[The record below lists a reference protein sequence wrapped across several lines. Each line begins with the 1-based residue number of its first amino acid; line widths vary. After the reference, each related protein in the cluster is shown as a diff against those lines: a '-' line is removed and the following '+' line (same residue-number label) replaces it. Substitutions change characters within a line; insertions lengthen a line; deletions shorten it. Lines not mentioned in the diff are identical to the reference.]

1 LAHADRR
8 ALTGVPPAWPGRA
21 GSAKLEAAP
30 QRDRTMA
37 ATGSA
42 APLAS
47 PMASIGVPREIK
59 RDEQRVALTPDGAR
73 ELVSQGMEVR
83 IETGAGLG
91 AGIRDEDYAAVGA
104 RLTSRDEAWA
114 AHLVVKVKEPQ
125 PEEFG
130 FLRPDLV
137 LFTYLHLAAYPDVG
151 RALLDMG
158 TTAVAYETVQLDD
171 GSLPL
176 LAPMSEIAGRLAAQV
191 GAYLLEKPHGGRG
204 VLMGGCTGVRPA
216 RVVVLGAGT
225 VGWNAARIAA
235 AMDAE
240 VFLLDRSPQRL
251 RQLES
256 DRRGRLVS
264 LVSSRGLIERL
275 VPGAD
280 LVIGAVLT
288 PGGRA
293 PTLVDEPLVQ
303 QMKTGSVIVDVAI
316 DQGGCIAT
324 SRETTH
330 TEPTFAVHDV
340 QHYAVG
346 NMPGA
351 VPFTSTEA
359 LVSVTLPYI
368 LVMAGRGLGEAIT
381 ERPELVSGLNT
392 VAGSVCH
399 PGVAKALGVAPR
411 HPMACLR

>member
-1 LAHADRR
+1 
-8 ALTGVPPAWPGRA
+8 
-21 GSAKLEAAP
+21 
-30 QRDRTMA
+30 MA
-37 ATGSA
+37 ASVLSA
-42 APLAS
+42 
-47 PMASIGVPREIK
+47 PMASIGVPKEIK
-59 RDEQRVALTPDGAR
+59 LDEKRVALTPDAVR
-73 ELVSQGMEVR
+73 ELVSHGLEVL
-83 IETGAGLG
+83 IEAGAGAG
-91 AGIRDEDYAAVGA
+91 AGIGDEAFAAAGA
-104 RLTSRDEAWA
+104 RLVNRDEAWG

-125 PEEFG
+125 AEEFA
-130 FLRPDLV
+130 FLRQDMV
-137 LFTYLHLAAYPDVG
+137 LFTYLHLAAYPSVG
-151 RALLDMG
+151 EALLEAG
-158 TTAVAYETVQLDD
+158 TAAIAYETVQLEN

-191 GAYLLEKPHGGRG
+191 GAHLLEKPHGGRG
-204 VLMGGCTGVRPA
+204 VLMGGCTGVQPA

-240 VFLLDRSPQRL
+240 VLLLDRSPQRL
-251 RQLES
+251 RSLEA
-256 DRRGRLVS
+256 DRRGRLMSV
-264 LVSSRGLIERL
+264 VSSRGLLERL
-275 VPGAD
+275 VPTAD

-293 PTLVDEPLVQ
+293 PTLVDEGMVE
-303 QMKTGSVIVDVAI
+303 QMRPGSVIVDVAI

-324 SRETTH
+324 SQETTH
-330 TEPTFAVHDV
+330 RDPTVTIHGV

-368 LVMAGRGLGEAIT
+368 LGIAGRGLEEAVT
-381 ERPELVSGLNT
+381 ERPELLSGLNT
-392 VAGSVCH
+392 VQGAVCH
-399 PGVAKALGVAPR
+399 PGVAKALGLPPR

>member
-1 LAHADRR
+1 
-8 ALTGVPPAWPGRA
+8 
-21 GSAKLEAAP
+21 
-30 QRDRTMA
+30 MA
-37 ATGSA
+37 ATGPA
-42 APLAS
+42 API
-47 PMASIGVPREIK
+47 ASIGVPTEIK
-59 RDEQRVALTPDGAR
+59 RDEQRVALTPDGVR
-73 ELVSQGMEVR
+73 ELVSGGLEVLVQAGAG
-83 IETGAGLG
+83 TGAGIADDTYASAG
-91 AGIRDEDYAAVGA
+91 AKLVSRED
-104 RLTSRDEAWA
+104 AWG

-125 PEEFG
+125 PEEFE
-130 FLRPDLV
+130 FLRSDLV
-137 LFTYLHLAAYPDVG
+137 LFTYLHLAAYPEVG
-151 RALLDMG
+151 RALLDAG
-158 TTAVAYETVQLDD
+158 TTGVAYETVQLDN

-191 GAYLLEKPHGGRG
+191 GAHLLEKPHGGRG
-204 VLMGGCTGVRPA
+204 VLIGGCTGVRPA

-225 VGWNAARIAA
+225 VGWNAARLAA

-240 VFLLDRSPQRL
+240 VLLLDHSPQRL
-251 RQLES
+251 RMLEP
-256 DRRGRLVS
+256 DRIGRLVS

-275 VPGAD
+275 VPSAD
-280 LVIGAVLT
+280 LLVGAVLT

-293 PTLVDEPLVQ
+293 PTLVEEDLVKR
-303 QMKTGSVIVDVAI
+303 MKPGSVIVDVAI

-330 TEPTFAVHDV
+330 TDPVVTVHGV

-368 LVMAGRGLGEAIT
+368 LGIAGRGLVEAVT
-381 ERPELVSGLNT
+381 ERPELLSGLNT
-392 VAGSVCH
+392 VDGAVCH
-399 PGVAKALGVAPR
+399 PGVAKALGVPTR

>member
-1 LAHADRR
+1 
-8 ALTGVPPAWPGRA
+8 
-21 GSAKLEAAP
+21 
-30 QRDRTMA
+30 MA
-37 ATGSA
+37 EISLMA
-42 APLAS
+42 

-73 ELVSQGMEVR
+73 DLVSQGMEVR
-83 IETGAGLG
+83 IEAGAGEG
-91 AGIRDEDYAAVGA
+91 AGMVDDDYHRAGA
-104 RLTSRDEAWA
+104 RIVDREEAWG
-114 AHLVVKVKEPQ
+114 AHLVIKVKEPQ

-137 LFTYLHLAAYPDVG
+137 LFTYLHLAAYTDVSL
-151 RALLDMG
+151 ALLEAG
-158 TTAVAYETVQLDD
+158 TTAVAYETVQLED

-176 LAPMSEIAGRLAAQV
+176 LAPMSEVAGRLAAQA
-191 GAYLLEKPHGGRG
+191 GARFLEKPQGGRG
-204 VLMGGCTGVRPA
+204 VLIGGCTGVRPA

-235 AMDAE
+235 GMDAE
-240 VFLLDRSPQRL
+240 VFLLDRSHQRL
-251 RQLES
+251 RTLETHRS
-256 DRRGRLVS
+256 GRLVT
-264 LVSSRGLIERL
+264 LVSSGSLIERL

-280 LVIGAVLT
+280 LVIGAVLL

-293 PTLVDEPLVQ
+293 PTLVSEDLVQ
-303 QMKTGSVIVDVAI
+303 RMRPGSVIVDVAI

-330 TEPTFAVHDV
+330 TDPVVTIHGV

-346 NMPGA
+346 NIPGA

-359 LVSVTLPYI
+359 LMSVTLPYI
-368 LVMAGRGLGEAIT
+368 MVMAGRGLADAVT
-381 ERPELVSGLNT
+381 DRPELLSGLNT
-392 VAGSVCH
+392 VEGSVCH
-399 PGVAKALGVAPR
+399 PGVARALGVAPR

>member
-1 LAHADRR
+1 MAAS
-8 ALTGVPPAWPGRA
+8 PARN
-21 GSAKLEAAP
+21 AAP
-30 QRDRTMA
+30 MQDAMA
-37 ATGSA
+37 SASATSA
-42 APLAS
+42 
-47 PMASIGVPREIK
+47 PMASIGVPSEIK
-59 RDEQRVALTPDGAR
+59 RDEQRVALTPDGVR
-73 ELVSQGMEVR
+73 ELITQGMEVR
-83 IETGAGLG
+83 VQAGAGLG
-91 AGIRDEDYAAVGA
+91 AGISDDAFAAAGA
-104 RLTSRDEAWA
+104 RLVSREEAWA

-125 PEEFG
+125 PEEFD

-137 LFTYLHLAAYPDVG
+137 LFTYLHLAAYPEVG
-151 RALLDMG
+151 RALLEAG
-158 TTAVAYETVQLDD
+158 TTAVAYETVQLED

-191 GAYLLEKPHGGRG
+191 GAHLLEKPHGGRG
-204 VLMGGCTGVRPA
+204 ILMGGCTGVRPA
-216 RVVVLGAGT
+216 RVVVLGAGS
-225 VGWNAARIAA
+225 VGWNAARIAT

-251 RQLES
+251 RQLEA

-264 LVSSRGLIERL
+264 LVSSSSLIERL
-275 VPGAD
+275 VPSAD

-293 PTLVDEPLVQ
+293 PTLVEESLVQ
-303 QMKTGSVIVDVAI
+303 QMKPGSVIVDVAI

-330 TEPTFAVHDV
+330 TDPVHTLHGV

-368 LVMAGRGLGEAIT
+368 LVMAGRGLTEAVT
-381 ERPELVSGLNT
+381 DRPELLSGLNT
-392 VAGSVCH
+392 VAGAVCH
-399 PGVAKALGVAPR
+399 PGVARALGLAPR

>member
-1 LAHADRR
+1 M
-8 ALTGVPPAWPGRA
+8 TVSGRA
-21 GSAKLEAAP
+21 AP
-30 QRDRTMA
+30 RT
-37 ATGSA
+37 
-42 APLAS
+42 S
-47 PMASIGVPREIK
+47 PMASIGVPTEIK
-59 RDEQRVALTPDGAR
+59 RDEQRVALTPDGVR

-83 IETGAGLG
+83 VQTGAGAG
-91 AGIRDEDYAAVGA
+91 AGMSDADYAAAGA
-104 RLTSRDEAWA
+104 RLVDRDEAWA

-125 PEEFG
+125 PEEFA

-137 LFTYLHLAAYPDVG
+137 LFTYLHLAAYPEVG
-151 RALLDMG
+151 RALLAAG
-158 TTAVAYETVQLDD
+158 TTAVAYETVQLED

-191 GAYLLEKPHGGRG
+191 GAHLLEKPHGGRG
-204 VLMGGCTGVRPA
+204 ILMGGCTGVRPA
-216 RVVVLGAGT
+216 RVVVLGAGI
-225 VGWNAARIAA
+225 VGWNAARVAA

-240 VFLLDRSPQRL
+240 VFLLDRSPQKL
-251 RQLES
+251 RSLEA

-264 LVSSRGLIERL
+264 LVSSSGLIERL

-280 LVIGAVLT
+280 LLIGAVLL

-293 PTLVDEPLVQ
+293 PRLVSEELVQ
-303 QMKTGSVIVDVAI
+303 RMKAGSVIVDVAI

-330 TEPTFAVHDV
+330 TDPVHCIHGV

-359 LVSVTLPYI
+359 LMSVTLPYI
-368 LVMAGRGLGEAIT
+368 LVMAGRGLSEAVT
-381 ERPELVSGLNT
+381 DRPELLSGLNT
-392 VAGSVCH
+392 VAGAICH
-399 PGVAKALGVAPR
+399 PGVAKALGLASR

>member
-1 LAHADRR
+1 M
-8 ALTGVPPAWPGRA
+8 
-21 GSAKLEAAP
+21 AAP
-30 QRDRTMA
+30 
-37 ATGSA
+37 GSA

-59 RDEQRVALTPDGAR
+59 RDERRVALTPDGAR

-91 AGIRDEDYAAVGA
+91 AGIGDDDYAAVGA
-104 RLTSRDEAWA
+104 CLVNREEAWA

-130 FLRPDLV
+130 YLRPDLV
-137 LFTYLHLAAYPDVG
+137 LFTYLHLAAYPEVG
-151 RALLDMG
+151 QALLEAG
-158 TTAVAYETVQLDD
+158 TTAVAYETVQLED

-176 LAPMSEIAGRLAAQV
+176 LAPMSEIAGRLATQV

-204 VLMGGCTGVRPA
+204 VLIGGCTGVRPA
-216 RVVVLGAGT
+216 RVVVLGAGS

-256 DRRGRLVS
+256 DRRGRLVN
-264 LVSSRGLIERL
+264 LVSSRSLIERL

-293 PTLVDEPLVQ
+293 PTLVDEALVQ
-303 QMKTGSVIVDVAI
+303 QMKPGSVIVDVAI

-324 SRETTH
+324 SRETSH
-330 TEPTFAVHDV
+330 TEPVINLHGV

-351 VPFTSTEA
+351 VPFTATEA
-359 LVSVTLPYI
+359 LMSVTLPYI
-368 LVMAGRGLGEAIT
+368 LVMAGRGLSEAIT
-381 ERPELVSGLNT
+381 DRPELVSGLNT
-392 VAGSVCH
+392 IAGSVCH
-399 PGVAKALGVAPR
+399 PGVAKALGVSPR